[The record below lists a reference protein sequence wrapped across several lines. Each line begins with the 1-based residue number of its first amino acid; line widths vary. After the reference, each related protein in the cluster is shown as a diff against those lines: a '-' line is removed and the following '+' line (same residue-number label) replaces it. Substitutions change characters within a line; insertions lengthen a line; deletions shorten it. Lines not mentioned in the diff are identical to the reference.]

1 MLKVSLMFK
10 KYHYK
15 GGTMVPEEAMRSDA
29 EAPIQLLSDGGPEE
43 RMNTQRIHF
52 SEEDLALTPVADF
65 SGGME
70 NPGVAESPEWL
81 PPDGGLPGWWQA
93 AGPREESA
101 LPFPFLA
108 FDDEDE
114 DDDVDD
120 DEDNFDDMDDDF
132 EDEDDDFE
140 DEDDDF
146 DDDEDDDF
154 EDEDDDFDYDD
165 DVDYDDDFEE

>member
-1 MLKVSLMFK
+1 
-10 KYHYK
+10 
-15 GGTMVPEEAMRSDA
+15 MVPEEAIRTDA
-29 EAPIQLLSDGGPEE
+29 EAPIQLFLSEGGPEE
-43 RMNTQRIHF
+43 RMNTQRTDT
-52 SEEDLALTPVADF
+52 SEEDLALTPVTDC

-70 NPGVAESPEWL
+70 NRGVTELPEWL
-81 PPDGGLPGWWQA
+81 SPDGRLSGWGRPAGLQE
-93 AGPREESA
+93 GPA

-114 DDDVDD
+114 DEDVDD
-120 DEDNFDDMDDDF
+120 DEDNFDDMEDDFDDDF

-146 DDDEDDDF
+146 EDDDEDDDY
-154 EDEDDDFDYDD
+154 DYDD